1 MIPDPIIV
9 KQGYMAR
16 VHWRLRA
23 RLPMWVVYRPI
34 TREYPGQWVA
44 RLWVTLPEDKP
55 SRFVITHDTLEELR
69 TIIPADVRLMRNP
82 DDPPEIEETWI

>member
-1 MIPDPIIV
+1 MMPPQIIV

-23 RLPMWVVYRPI
+23 RLPMWVVYRPP
-34 TREYPGQWVA
+34 TFEYGSLWVA

-55 SRFVITHDTLEELR
+55 SRFVITHDTLEDLR
-69 TIIPADVRLMRNP
+69 TIIPADVCLMRNP
-82 DDPPEIEETWI
+82 EDPPEIEETWL